1 MMKLIAATRNKGKL
15 AEFRRILAHLPVEV
29 VSQFDCCPELEVEE
43 TGTTFA
49 ENAYLKAAA
58 ICKATGEAA
67 FADDSGLCI
76 DALNGEP
83 GVYTARYGHEI
94 FGDTATDDDR
104 MALVL
109 RKLGELPWHK
119 RTARFVSAICCVFP
133 DGRRIDC
140 EGVCEGYI
148 GFEKRGN
155 GGFGYDPIF
164 YVGEEQTALS
174 FAEMTAEQKD
184 GLSHRGKALA
194 LFERE
199 LTGMMEGQASSS
211 VTD

>member
-1 MMKLIAATRNKGKL
+1 MKLIAATRNKGKL
-15 AEFRRILAHLPVEV
+15 AEFRRILEHLDVDV
-29 VSQFDCCPELEVEE
+29 VSQFECCPDLEVEE

-58 ICKATGEAA
+58 ICKETGEVA

-83 GVYTARYGHEI
+83 GVYTARYGAEI
-94 FGDTATDDDR
+94 FGENGTDDDR
-104 MALVL
+104 MDLVL
-109 RKLGELPWHK
+109 DKLGFLPWEK
-119 RTARFVSAICCVFP
+119 RTARFVSAISCVFP

-148 GFEKRGN
+148 GFEKRGSE
-155 GGFGYDPIF
+155 GFGYDPIF
-164 YVGEEQTALS
+164 YVGDEETALS

-194 LFERE
+194 LFEQE
-199 LTGMMEGQASSS
+199 LTNMIKK
-211 VTD
+211 

>member
-1 MMKLIAATRNKGKL
+1 MKLIAATRNKGKL
-15 AEFRRILAHLPVEV
+15 AEFRRILAHLDVEV
-29 VSQFDCCPELEVEE
+29 VSQFECCPDLEVEE

-58 ICKATGEAA
+58 ICEATGEVA

-83 GVYTARYGHEI
+83 GVYTARYGAEI
-94 FGDTATDDDR
+94 FGENGTDDDR
-104 MALVL
+104 MDLVL
-109 RKLGELPWHK
+109 DKLGFLSWEK
-119 RTARFVSAICCVFP
+119 RTARFVSAISCVFP
-133 DGRRIDC
+133 DGHRIDC

-148 GFEKRGN
+148 GFEKRGDE
-155 GGFGYDPIF
+155 GFGYDPIF
-164 YVGEEQTALS
+164 YVGDEETALS

-199 LTGMMEGQASSS
+199 LTNMIKK
-211 VTD
+211 

>member
-1 MMKLIAATRNKGKL
+1 MKLIAATRNKGKL
-15 AEFRRILAHLPVEV
+15 AEFRRILAHLDVEV
-29 VSQFDCCPELEVEE
+29 VSQFECCPDLEVEE

-58 ICKATGEAA
+58 ICKETGEVA

-83 GVYTARYGHEI
+83 GVYTARYGAEI
-94 FGDTATDDDR
+94 FGENGTDDDR
-104 MALVL
+104 MDLVL
-109 RKLGELPWHK
+109 DKLGFLSWEK
-119 RTARFVSAICCVFP
+119 RTARFVSAISCVFP

-148 GFEKRGN
+148 GFEKRGDE
-155 GGFGYDPIF
+155 GFGYDPIF
-164 YVGEEQTALS
+164 YVGDEETALS

-194 LFERE
+194 LFEQE
-199 LTGMMEGQASSS
+199 LTAMMK
-211 VTD
+211 

>member
-1 MMKLIAATRNKGKL
+1 MKLIAATRNKGKL
-15 AEFRRILAHLPVEV
+15 AEFRRILEHLSVEV
-29 VSQFDCCPELEVEE
+29 VSQFECCPDLEVEE

-58 ICKATGEAA
+58 ICEATGEVA

-94 FGDTATDDDR
+94 FGENGTDDDR
-104 MALVL
+104 MDLVL
-109 RKLGELPWHK
+109 RKLGDLPWEK
-119 RTARFVSAICCVFP
+119 RTARFVSAISCVFP

-148 GFEKRGN
+148 GFEKRGSE
-155 GGFGYDPIF
+155 GFGYDPIF
-164 YVGEEQTALS
+164 YVGDEETALS
-174 FAEMTAEQKD
+174 FAEMTAAQKD
-184 GLSHRGKALA
+184 VLSHRGKALA

-199 LTGMMEGQASSS
+199 LTKMIKQ
-211 VTD
+211 

>member
-1 MMKLIAATRNKGKL
+1 MKLIAATRNKGKL
-15 AEFRRILAHLPVEV
+15 AEFRRILAHLDVEV
-29 VSQFDCCPELEVEE
+29 VSQFECCPDLEVEE

-58 ICKATGEAA
+58 ICKETGEVA

-76 DALNGEP
+76 DALGGEP
-83 GVYTARYGHEI
+83 GVYTARYGAEI
-94 FGDTATDDDR
+94 FGENGTDDDR
-104 MALVL
+104 MDLVL
-109 RKLGELPWHK
+109 DKLGFLPWEK
-119 RTARFVSAICCVFP
+119 RTARFVSAISCVFP

-148 GFEKRGN
+148 GFEKRGDE
-155 GGFGYDPIF
+155 GFGYDPIF
-164 YVGEEQTALS
+164 YVGDEETALS

-199 LTGMMEGQASSS
+199 LTNMIKK
-211 VTD
+211 

>member
-1 MMKLIAATRNKGKL
+1 MKLIAATRNKGKL
-15 AEFRRILAHLPVEV
+15 AEFRRILAHLDVEV
-29 VSQFDCCPELEVEE
+29 VSQFECCPDLVVEE

-58 ICKATGEAA
+58 ICKETGEVA

-83 GVYTARYGHEI
+83 GVYTARYGAEI
-94 FGDTATDDDR
+94 FGENGTDDDR
-104 MALVL
+104 MDLVL
-109 RKLGELPWHK
+109 DKLGFLSWEK
-119 RTARFVSAICCVFP
+119 RTARFVSAISCVFP

-148 GFEKRGN
+148 GFEKRGDE
-155 GGFGYDPIF
+155 GFGYDPIF
-164 YVGEEQTALS
+164 YVGDEETALS

-199 LTGMMEGQASSS
+199 LTNMIKK
-211 VTD
+211 

>member
-1 MMKLIAATRNKGKL
+1 MKLIAATRNKGKL
-15 AEFRRILAHLPVEV
+15 AEFRRILAHLDVEV
-29 VSQFDCCPELEVEE
+29 VSQFECCPDLEVEE

-58 ICKATGEAA
+58 ICKETGEVA

-83 GVYTARYGHEI
+83 GVYTARYGAEI
-94 FGDTATDDDR
+94 FGENGTDDDR
-104 MALVL
+104 MDLVL
-109 RKLGELPWHK
+109 DKLGFLPWEK
-119 RTARFVSAICCVFP
+119 RTARFVSAISCVFP

-140 EGVCEGYI
+140 EGVCEGFI
-148 GFEKRGN
+148 GFEKRGDE
-155 GGFGYDPIF
+155 GFGYDPIF
-164 YVGEEQTALS
+164 YVGDEETALS

-194 LFERE
+194 LFEKE
-199 LTGMMEGQASSS
+199 LTAMMK
-211 VTD
+211 

>member
-1 MMKLIAATRNKGKL
+1 MKLIAATRNKGKL
-15 AEFRRILAHLPVEV
+15 AEFRRILAHLDVDV
-29 VSQFDCCPELEVEE
+29 VSQFECCPDLEVEE

-58 ICKATGEAA
+58 ICKETGEVA

-83 GVYTARYGHEI
+83 GVYTARYGAEI
-94 FGDTATDDDR
+94 FGENGTDDDR
-104 MALVL
+104 MDLVL
-109 RKLGELPWHK
+109 DKLGFLSWEK
-119 RTARFVSAICCVFP
+119 RTARFVSAISCVFP

-148 GFEKRGN
+148 GFEKRGDE
-155 GGFGYDPIF
+155 GFGYDPIF
-164 YVGEEQTALS
+164 YVGDEETALS

-199 LTGMMEGQASSS
+199 LTNMIKK
-211 VTD
+211 

>member
-1 MMKLIAATRNKGKL
+1 MKLIAATRNKGKL
-15 AEFRRILAHLPVEV
+15 AEFRRILAHLDVEV
-29 VSQFDCCPELEVEE
+29 VSQFECCPDLEVEE

-58 ICKATGEAA
+58 ICKETGEVA

-83 GVYTARYGHEI
+83 GVYTARYGAEI
-94 FGDTATDDDR
+94 FGENGTDDDR
-104 MALVL
+104 MDLVL
-109 RKLGELPWHK
+109 DKLGFLSWEK
-119 RTARFVSAICCVFP
+119 RTARFVSAISCVFP

-148 GFEKRGN
+148 GFEKRGDE
-155 GGFGYDPIF
+155 GFGYDPIF
-164 YVGEEQTALS
+164 YVGDEETALS

-199 LTGMMEGQASSS
+199 LTNMIKK
-211 VTD
+211 